1 MLDDCPRWFIP
12 ILKTQV
18 MAQELKITISE
29 LKSKDPVKG
38 VGKSEHFP
46 QDHFPVIFVG
56 CFPFL
61 PVHARV
67 LADWFADI
75 TANSKARHWGQQEL
89 QIKGLFI
96 LFLKWLEKKVR
107 HSALRKQKQFWSW
120 VKTQRSKLVRKSGSR
135 NPERKEMRGEWANRS
150 LSSETVSENLT
161 HIVVVK
167 HQAPWLG
174 VVTSIS

>member
-12 ILKTQV
+12 VLKTQLT
-18 MAQELKITISE
+18 AQELKITISE
-29 LKSKDPVKG
+29 LKSKDPLKW
-38 VGKSEHFP
+38 VGKPEHLP

-56 CFPFL
+56 SPPFF

-107 HSALRKQKQFWSW
+107 HSDLRKQKQFWSW
-120 VKTQRSKLVRKSGSR
+120 VKTQSSKLVRKKRKQESR
-135 NPERKEMRGEWANRS
+135 KKGDDRRMSQWEFGFWSSLRKLDPHCGGK
-150 LSSETVSENLT
+150 T
-161 HIVVVK
+161 
-167 HQAPWLG
+167 P
-174 VVTSIS
+174 